1 MNIAIIGCGYV
12 GCTVAKYWQ
21 HQKNFVVTATTTTP
35 TRVSAL
41 QEVAQKVIVTKGNDP
56 EGLKAALQNQ
66 DVVLLSVGAKG
77 ADFYEE
83 AYLQTAKNLVSILP
97 EISSIRQ
104 LIYTGTYSVYGDR
117 NGAFVDEESTVT
129 PSNPNAKILRETEE
143 LLLSASNDHL
153 RVCIFRLGGIYGP
166 GRELIKIFGR
176 VAGTTRPGDGNDIS
190 NWIHLDDIVGV
201 IEFARHHKWQGIYNV
216 VDDAHLPSKEL
227 INTVLAK
234 HNLPPINWD
243 DSLQSKRQ
251 YNAWV
256 SNQKIKDAG
265 YKLIH
270 PQIIFD

>member
-12 GCTVAKYWQ
+12 GCAVAQYWQ
-21 HQKNFVVTATTTTP
+21 HQKNFMVTATTTTP

-56 EGLKAALQNQ
+56 EGLKAVLQNQ

-83 AYLQTAKNLVSILP
+83 AYLQTAKTLVSILP
-97 EISSIRQ
+97 EFSNIRQ
-104 LIYTGTYSVYGDR
+104 LIYTGTYSVYGDQ
-117 NGAFVDEESTVT
+117 NGAVVDEESTVT
-129 PSNPNAKILRETEE
+129 PNSPNGEILRETEE
-143 LLLSASNDHL
+143 VLLSASNDNL
-153 RVCIFRLGGIYGP
+153 RVCILRLGGIYGP

-176 VAGTTRPGDGNDIS
+176 VAGTNRPGDGNDIS

-201 IEFARHHKWQGIYNV
+201 IEFARHQNWQGIYNV
-216 VDDAHLPSKEL
+216 VDDAHLPSREL
-227 INTVLAK
+227 IGTVLAK
-234 HNLPPINWD
+234 HNLPQINWD
-243 DSLQSKRQ
+243 ASLQSKRQ

-265 YKLIH
+265 YQLLH
-270 PQIIFD
+270 PQIIFE